1 MAPKTKNMILF
12 CRIRSPLYIF
22 IKLEISHLL
31 QIRLYFSHWLLK
43 SIFQKL
49 LFNFICRG
57 KIKLFAVFMCFHQK
71 SKMFFLLQQ
80 NIGIILPFLFGHSD
94 EAFYTILTTVK
105 AQKSWNLLKPV
116 RNIPSFLEFV
126 LIRLFQTIG
135 FFPGIVKMTR
145 LRYSTNLGHAYKI
158 KTFLL

>member
-80 NIGIILPFLFGHSD
+80 NIGIISPFLIRPFWWSVLYYFNHSKSPKIVEPTKTCKKHSQFPWICFD
-94 EAFYTILTTVK
+94 PAFPDDRVF
-105 AQKSWNLLKPV
+105 S
-116 RNIPSFLEFV
+116 
-126 LIRLFQTIG
+126 
-135 FFPGIVKMTR
+135 
-145 LRYSTNLGHAYKI
+145 RYSENDQAA
-158 KTFLL
+158 LLNKPGSRIQD